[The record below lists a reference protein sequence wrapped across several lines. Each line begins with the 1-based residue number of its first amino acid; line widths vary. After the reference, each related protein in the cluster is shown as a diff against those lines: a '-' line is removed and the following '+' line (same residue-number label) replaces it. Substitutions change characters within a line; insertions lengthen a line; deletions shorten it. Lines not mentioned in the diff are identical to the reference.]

1 MNIVFFVT
9 GLDSGGIENYLLRFL
24 QYKADSFSE
33 VVVYCK
39 GGKGGQLEEAFQ
51 NISNVQIIKNNISFF
66 NFKDYIQLTRYFKIH
81 HFDVVCDFTGNF
93 AGLVLWSA
101 ERAGIKKRV
110 VFYRGSTDHFDK
122 TFLKSK
128 YNNFVRRLT
137 YKYAT
142 DILSNSK
149 AAFDFFYKKEKQDS
163 RFQVIYNGIDANKFN
178 VGSQTLRKEFNI
190 PENAFVIGHTG
201 RFNYAKNHHTIIQVA
216 RVLIERYSDVYFI
229 LCGNGVKTGLE
240 KKVQELGIK
249 ANIRLFDNRRDIPVF
264 LNTMNAYF
272 FPSVTEGQPNAL
284 IEAMIMGL
292 PFVASDIEPVKETV
306 VDHSKL
312 FNPFDIDGFST
323 ALEKLYLEKADRD
336 LLLKEETIERFDYK
350 ERFDEFYKK
359 LNEQNRE
366 RKI

>member
-1 MNIVFFVT
+1 MKKGIFFVT

-24 QYKADSFSE
+24 RYKASSFSE
-33 VVVYCK
+33 IVVYCK
-39 GGKGGQLEEAFQ
+39 GGKGGQLEEEYQ
-51 NISNVQIIKNNISFF
+51 KIPNVSIVKNKISFF
-66 NFKDYIQLTRYFKIH
+66 NPIHYIKLMSYFRKEKT
-81 HFDVVCDFTGNF
+81 DVICDFTGNF
-93 AGLVLWSA
+93 AGLILWCAKQA
-101 ERAGIKKRV
+101 EINSRI
-110 VFYRGSTDHFDK
+110 VFYRGATDHFSRNMI
-122 TFLKSK
+122 KSA
-128 YNNFVRRLT
+128 YNNFVKQMT
-137 YKYAT
+137 YKNAT
-142 DILSNSK
+142 HILSNSQ
-149 AAFDFFYKKEKQDS
+149 AAFDFFYKEKQQDE
-163 RFQVIYNGIDANKFN
+163 RFQVIYNGIDATKFE
-178 VGSQTLRKEFNI
+178 VGNQNLRQEFDI
-190 PENAFVIGHTG
+190 PNNAFVIGHTG
-201 RFNYAKNHHTIIQVA
+201 RLNYAKNHEVIIKVA
-216 RVLIERYSDVYFI
+216 ERLIKKHSDIYFI

-292 PFVASDIEPVKETV
+292 PFVASDIEPIKETV

-359 LNEQNRE
+359 LNE
-366 RKI
+366 